1 MRIALALAPAFAIA
15 LALELA
21 ACSTPEPASAPIASG
36 APGSSGSPG
45 AREPLSH
52 VPSPSPLIGAALAGI
67 ERFGE
72 ITREQ
77 AGDFATA
84 LLGGE
89 VVYGFR
95 SGDPAIRDWEL
106 GGLGDLSALDLE
118 LATRVPLGHLDAD
131 GKLSRDVD
139 FDRYTLFV
147 AVGNS
152 RYTVLV
158 RPTRNPPVFEPVLDR
173 AVTVVV
179 SNEREPLQ
187 DVEARLVVTSCDSI
201 GESYV
206 VSRARTDAHG
216 VAELA
221 HAGFALQLAGQRRA
235 TLSIE
240 TGPAFGPGVRR
251 ELASLDDGPIRLR
264 VGRTASVVVRTTPVP
279 RFGWPTGSRLEL
291 VDAPA
296 WHIDA
301 AGARVRA
308 DRHGLSTE
316 LVVVPEQ
323 PPFGPLSV
331 TRRADLPR

>member
-1 MRIALALAPAFAIA
+1 MRFALALAFA
-15 LALELA
+15 LA
-21 ACSTPEPASAPIASG
+21 ACSTPEPAP
-36 APGSSGSPG
+36 APGAAG
-45 AREPLSH
+45 ASASEPLPTI
-52 VPSPSPLIGAALAGI
+52 PSPSPLIGAALAGI

-72 ITREQ
+72 VTREQ

-95 SGDPAIRDWEL
+95 SGEPAIRDWEL
-106 GGLGDLSALDLE
+106 GGLGDLSALDAE
-118 LATRVPLGHLDAD
+118 LATRVPLGHLDAN
-131 GKLSRDVD
+131 GTLSREID

-152 RYTVLV
+152 RYALVV
-158 RPTRNPPVFEPVLDR
+158 RPTCNPPVFEPVLDR

-179 SNEREPLQ
+179 SNEAEPLQ
-187 DVEARLVVTSCDSI
+187 DVEARLVLTSCDSI

-206 VSRARTDAHG
+206 LSRARTDSRG
-216 VAELA
+216 VAELR
-221 HAGFALQLAGQRRA
+221 HAGFALQLAAQRRA
-235 TLSIE
+235 TLAVE
-240 TGPAFGPGVRR
+240 AGPAFGPGVRR

-264 VGRTASVVVRTTPVP
+264 LGHTASIVVRTTPVP

-296 WHIDA
+296 WQIDA
-301 AGARVRA
+301 AGARTHA
-308 DRHGLSTE
+308 DRRGVSTE
-316 LVVVPEQ
+316 LVVAPEQ

-331 TRRADLPR
+331 TRPVELPR